1 MITSKNTHTKQK
13 KKQQLPLET
22 QKNNIEKPQKM
33 GKENKQETTEI
44 TQFFKN
50 YAKLETEN

>member
-1 MITSKNTHTKQK
+1 
-13 KKQQLPLET
+13 
-22 QKNNIEKPQKM
+22 M

-50 YAKLETEN
+50 YTKLKTENKNK